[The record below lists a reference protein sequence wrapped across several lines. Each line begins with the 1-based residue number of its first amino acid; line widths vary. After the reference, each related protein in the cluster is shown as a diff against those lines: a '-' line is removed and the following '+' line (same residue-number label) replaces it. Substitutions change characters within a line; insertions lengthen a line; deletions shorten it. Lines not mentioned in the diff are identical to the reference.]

1 MKHEL
6 ENTIAL
12 LERTP
17 AALDALLRGLPE
29 VWTETNEGENTWSV
43 SNVVAHLIHCE
54 HENWMPRARHILHAD
69 VTEAFPPFNREGH
82 VRYKVGETGS
92 KTLPQLLDKFARARA
107 KGLEELRG
115 LNLTS
120 QDLERRARHPALGTV
135 TLGELLAT
143 WAAHDLTHL
152 HQITRIM
159 AHQVR
164 EAVGPWV
171 RFLGVMQCAGH
182 SEAA

>member
-1 MKHEL
+1 MEHEL
-6 ENTIAL
+6 RETTAL

-29 VWTETNEGENTWSV
+29 VWTETNEGGNTWSV
-43 SNVVAHLIHCE
+43 STVVAHLIHCE
-54 HENWMPRARHILHAD
+54 HEDWMPRARHILRGD
-69 VTEAFPPFNREGH
+69 ESVPFPPFDREGH
-82 VRYKVGETGS
+82 VRYKESKAGI
-92 KTLPQLLDKFARARA
+92 KTLPQLLDEFARARA
-107 KGLEELRG
+107 KSLEELRG
-115 LNLTS
+115 LQLTAG
-120 QDLERRARHPALGTV
+120 DLERWAMHPTFGSV
-135 TLGELLAT
+135 TLSELLAT
-143 WAAHDLTHL
+143 WAAHDLTHV
-152 HQITRIM
+152 HQISRIM